1 MCRFCCLKNAYW
13 HLAVDPLGQCRSL
26 SGLCDDAAAADDD
39 DDEDCY
45 YYNCA
50 EQILQHIRCAY
61 VYVGYD
67 PLKIDVF
74 VQTLLFLSSKSFSH
88 SFAALA
94 K

>member
-1 MCRFCCLKNAYW
+1 MLLYVCMLDV
-13 HLAVDPLGQCRSL
+13 VDVF
-26 SGLCDDAAAADDD
+26 A
-39 DDEDCY
+39 
-45 YYNCA
+45 
-50 EQILQHIRCAY
+50 
-61 VYVGYD
+61 GYD

>member
-1 MCRFCCLKNAYW
+1 MVSHVKSTKSSLT
-13 HLAVDPLGQCRSL
+13 LTLGL
-26 SGLCDDAAAADDD
+26 YDDD
-39 DDEDCY
+39 DNGDNGDGHDSCPTACQMWLMCLY
-45 YYNCA
+45 SMTDVAN
-50 EQILQHIRCAY
+50 
-61 VYVGYD
+61 VFVGYD

>member
-1 MCRFCCLKNAYW
+1 MA
-13 HLAVDPLGQCRSL
+13 S
-26 SGLCDDAAAADDD
+26 
-39 DDEDCY
+39 
-45 YYNCA
+45 
-50 EQILQHIRCAY
+50 LQHSAACSQITLDNLVFIY
-61 VYVGYD
+61 VFYSVYQLLSCQLNVVIFVDVSNVAGYD